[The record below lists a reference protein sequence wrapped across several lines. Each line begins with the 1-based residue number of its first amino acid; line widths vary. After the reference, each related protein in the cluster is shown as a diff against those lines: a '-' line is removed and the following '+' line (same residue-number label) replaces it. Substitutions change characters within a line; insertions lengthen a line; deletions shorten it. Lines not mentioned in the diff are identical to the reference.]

1 MSVFRPTRRWLR
13 FSLRTFLVF
22 VTLVCIWAAWYVNGA
37 RRQKAAAEAVRQ
49 YGGWV
54 YYDYEFDDDPQRP
67 KRVTSESPW
76 PSWLVDAFGIDMFH
90 KVVEVNLVYSEYNG
104 KREETRKS
112 SDEII
117 PHLVGF
123 PGLRHLYL
131 RSTQVTDATMPHIAS
146 LRKLEIFFVW
156 DATQLSDQGVEH
168 LADLHGLSSI
178 HISNSRI
185 GDGSLRVFAQLP
197 RIERLS
203 LQENHF
209 SDRGLRYL
217 RDMKQLK
224 SLWIGL
230 GHGEI
235 TDVGA
240 AELLNVKSLEEVDL
254 QHYSISPETQERLK
268 KLPNFKQLVL

>member
-1 MSVFRPTRRWLR
+1 MRQWLR

-54 YYDYEFDDDPQRP
+54 YYDFEFDDDPQRP
-67 KRVTSESPW
+67 TRVTDESPW
-76 PSWLVDAFGIDMFH
+76 PSWLVETFGIDMFH
-90 KVVEVNLVYSEYNG
+90 NVVEVNLVYSEYSG
-104 KREETRKS
+104 KREETRNT
-112 SDEII
+112 SDEIV
-117 PHLVGF
+117 PQLEGF
-123 PGLRHLYL
+123 PALRRLYL
-131 RSTQVTDATMPHIAS
+131 RSTQVTDETMPHIAR
-146 LRKLEIFFVW
+146 LRNLEVFFVW
-156 DATQLSDQGVEH
+156 DAEQLSDQGVEH
-168 LADLHGLSSI
+168 LADLDRLWSI
-178 HISNSRI
+178 HISSSRI

-197 RIERLS
+197 RVEQLS

-230 GHGEI
+230 GEGAI
-235 TDVGA
+235 TDDGA
-240 AELLNVKSLEEVDL
+240 KYLLNLENLEELDLQGYPISPSMREQLRKLPNLKSLEL
-254 QHYSISPETQERLK
+254 SRL
-268 KLPNFKQLVL
+268 N